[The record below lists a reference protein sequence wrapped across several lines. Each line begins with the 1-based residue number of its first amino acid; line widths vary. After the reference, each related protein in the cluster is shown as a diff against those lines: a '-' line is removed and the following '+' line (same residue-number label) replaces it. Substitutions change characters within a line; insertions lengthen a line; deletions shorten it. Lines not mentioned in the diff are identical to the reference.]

1 MIALVDCNSFYAS
14 CELVFRPDLHGR
26 PVVVLSN
33 NDGCVIAANKK
44 AKKLLGAEM
53 FQPVFKIKKQ
63 IQVNNV
69 VTFSSNYMLYGDMSN
84 RVMHI
89 LRNFSPCVEV
99 YSIDEAFLDLSGI
112 NHTAFRDYGKQIK
125 NTVYQYTGL
134 PVGVGIAPTKVLAK
148 LANKIAKKQPETN
161 HVYVIDNDKK
171 RIKALRETKISAV
184 WGIGRKH
191 AKRLQN
197 IGVFTAFEFTQLPE
211 KWVQKNMTVVG
222 VRIWRELQGAPCLD
236 IETQPK
242 PKKGIATAK
251 SFGKNLEDLGL
262 IQEACAYY
270 ISEVS
275 EVLRNQKSCAGY
287 LHVFLQTNY
296 FSKKD
301 KQYANGITVTLPVAT
316 NDTFVLVKEAKKAL
330 SLIYKKGYRYK
341 KVGVH
346 LGGIIPQQYVQ
357 GNLFNQESNPYKTK
371 LLEVFDRLNFKYGK
385 TTLFSGLVGTR
396 ISEWEL
402 IKKERSPRYTTQWGE
417 LLKIGNN

>member
-14 CELVFRPDLHGR
+14 CELVFRPDLQDK

-33 NDGCVIAANKK
+33 NDGCVIAANKR
-44 AKKLLGAEM
+44 AKKLLDVGM

-63 IQVNNV
+63 LQENKV
-69 VTFSSNYMLYGDMSN
+69 VLFSSNYTLYGEMSN
-84 RVMHI
+84 RVMNI

-112 NHTAFRDYGKQIK
+112 NYTALQAYGQQIK
-125 NTVYQYTGL
+125 NTVYQWTGL

-148 LANKIAKKQPETN
+148 LANKIAKKQPETH
-161 HVYVIDNDKK
+161 HVYVIDNEKK
-171 RIKALRETKISAV
+171 RIEALQATKILSV

-191 AKRLQN
+191 TKRLQH

-211 KWVQKNMTVVG
+211 AWVQKNMTVTG
-222 VRIWRELQGAPCLD
+222 VRIWRELQGKPCLEM
-236 IETQPK
+236 ETQPK

-251 SFGKNLEDLGL
+251 SFGKNLEDIGL

-287 LHVFLQTNY
+287 LYVFLQTNY
-296 FSKKD
+296 FNKKE
-301 KQYANGITVTLPVAT
+301 KQYSNGITVTLPIPT
-316 NDTFVLVKEAKKAL
+316 NDTFTLIQEARKAL
-330 SLIYKKGYRYK
+330 AVIYKKGYRYK

-346 LGGIIPQQYVQ
+346 LGGIIPEQYVQ
-357 GNLFNQESNPYKTK
+357 GNLFCQAQNIHKKK

-385 TTLFSGLVGTR
+385 TTLFSGMVGTR
-396 ISEWEL
+396 INEWEL
-402 IKKERSPRYTTQWGE
+402 IKKERSPRYTTQWNE
-417 LLKIGNN
+417 LLTVGDK